1 MDSAWADGYLLNVPL
16 YSTFKR
22 GEEFNPN
29 LKTIKTSGHFCM
41 VPANTRSGDRR
52 FKDELRIAIN
62 YNDSAVRVNHENC
75 ALNVE
80 HTRNNWIKNTG
91 HYLDGQFAEKEL
103 RTTYDD
109 PFFDALSFDMRVAH
123 AGLNPTAEIE
133 QQHEIQITSLKYIDL
148 DRKLSPGAKRTA
160 TRETDDGIY
169 GHESKIRSNK
179 RAFKFA
185 STPEST
191 VKKMI
196 SRFIAP

>member
-1 MDSAWADGYLLNVPL
+1 M
-16 YSTFKR
+16 
-22 GEEFNPN
+22 
-29 LKTIKTSGHFCM
+29 
-41 VPANTRSGDRR
+41 
-52 FKDELRIAIN
+52 IN

-148 DRKLSPGAKRTA
+148 DRSISSVAYGYKERRKLEPAELKSF
-160 TRETDDGIY
+160 
-169 GHESKIRSNK
+169 SKI
-179 RAFKFA
+179 
-185 STPEST
+185 TPWFE
-191 VKKMI
+191 MHLL
-196 SRFIAP
+196 